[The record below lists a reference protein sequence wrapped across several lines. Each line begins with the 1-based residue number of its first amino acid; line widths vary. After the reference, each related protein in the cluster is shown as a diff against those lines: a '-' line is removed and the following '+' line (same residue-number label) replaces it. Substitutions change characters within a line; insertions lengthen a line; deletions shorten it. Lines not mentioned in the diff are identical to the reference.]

1 MSATAMKLPDNII
14 NFKLPKK
21 PKVVEKEDQPY
32 QKQYS
37 ITPFRAMLDT
47 RLHEKPL
54 RVLGILCSYTN
65 RAGITW
71 VGQETIAKQ
80 MGTTKQ
86 TVGKHMKL
94 LKELGYI
101 EVVSKG
107 FRGERAN
114 TTRVIFDPSVTTED
128 AIAVASSGEEDV
140 RPPFMVK
147 QEMREMDELARK
159 RMVEQA
165 MQMSKGFGKPNV
177 FKVNTEPKP
186 TDSITVREMKMKIA
200 EHKEKV
206 KRVSKAKKEQLSN
219 DVHSKPPEVDY
230 ESVVKPVDN
239 SVDNSLHSSV
249 HSSSH
254 SNSLEA
260 YQREEEGIYIND
272 NNKNLSNK
280 LINIYKIKVGVI
292 NKLERVMTTQDQ
304 EVMLSMVEVGL
315 DEVMW
320 TMIVEDTLQNC
331 VRTRKEPPHRIAYFK
346 EGILT
351 ALNTSLA

>member
-1 MSATAMKLPDNII
+1 MKLPDNII

-114 TTRVIFDPSVTTED
+114 TTRVIFDPTIKTED

-159 RMVEQA
+159 RMVAQA
-165 MQMSKGFGKPNV
+165 MEMSKGFGKPNV

-206 KRVSKAKKEQLSN
+206 KRVSKAKRDKLSN
-219 DVHSKPPEVDY
+219 DADELLKQAEKL
-230 ESVVKPVDN
+230 VVKPVDN
-239 SVDNSLHSSV
+239 SPHSSV

-260 YQREEEGIYIND
+260 YQRELEGN
-272 NNKNLSNK
+272 NNKVIYKELSNK

-292 NKLERVMTTQDQ
+292 NKLERVMTEGDRD
-304 EVMLSMVEVGL
+304 VMLSLVENGL
-315 DEVMW
+315 TEEMW

-331 VRTRKEPPHRIAYFK
+331 ARTRKEPPHRIAYFK

-351 ALNTSLA
+351 ALNSPLA

>member
-1 MSATAMKLPDNII
+1 MSAVLMKLPDNII

-128 AIAVASSGEEDV
+128 AIGIASTAEEDV

-147 QEMREMDELARK
+147 KEMQEMDELARK
-159 RMVEQA
+159 RMVAQA
-165 MQMSKGFGKPNV
+165 MEMSKGFGKPNV
-177 FKVNTEPKP
+177 FKVNTEPKE

-206 KRVSKAKKEQLSN
+206 KRVSKAKKDQLSK
-219 DVHSKPPEVDY
+219 DADELLKQVEKL
-230 ESVVKPVDN
+230 VVKPVDN
-239 SVDNSLHSSV
+239 STHSSV

-254 SNSLEA
+254 GNSPES
-260 YQREEEGIYIND
+260 YQREEEG
-272 NNKNLSNK
+272 NNKVFNNNNLSNK

-304 EVMLSMVEVGL
+304 EVMLSLVENGL
-315 DEVMW
+315 NEEMW
-320 TMIVEDTLQNC
+320 VMIVEDTLNNC
-331 VRTRKEPPHRIAYFK
+331 AKTRKEPPHRISYFK
-346 EGILT
+346 EGIMS
-351 ALNTSLA
+351 ALNSSLA

>member
-1 MSATAMKLPDNII
+1 MKLPDNII
-14 NFKLPKK
+14 EFKLPKRK
-21 PKVVEKEDQPY
+21 PKVVEKEDQTY

-37 ITPFRAMLDT
+37 STPFRAMTDM

-54 RVLGILCSYTN
+54 RVLGLLCSYTN

-128 AIAVASSGEEDV
+128 AIGIASTAEEDV

-147 QEMREMDELARK
+147 EEMREMDELARK
-159 RMVEQA
+159 RMVAQA
-165 MQMSKGFGKPNV
+165 MEMSKGFGKPNV
-177 FKVNTEPKP
+177 FKVNTEPKE

-206 KRVSKAKKEQLSN
+206 KRVSKAKREKLSN
-219 DVHSKPPEVDY
+219 DADELLKQAEKL
-230 ESVVKPVDN
+230 VVKP
-239 SVDNSLHSSV
+239 VDNSLHSSV

-254 SNSLEA
+254 SNSPES
-260 YQREEEGIYIND
+260 YQRELEGN
-272 NNKNLSNK
+272 NNKVIYKELSNK

-292 NKLERVMTTQDQ
+292 NKLERVMTTEDQ
-304 EVMLSMVEVGL
+304 EVMLSLVENGL
-315 DEVMW
+315 TEEMW

-331 VRTRKEPPHRIAYFK
+331 ARTRKEPPHRIAYFK